1 MNSLVQYSNSSSMML
16 QKPVDY
22 ITLDEYEAL
31 KRACDIVF
39 ERSGHTENDAW
50 MRDRDKLLLSLMWS
64 TGARITDVLWMST
77 ELIDFKN
84 RTIRFLVRKRKDK
97 KSVNHEYW
105 HTVTI
110 DMETLTEIMDYMQT
124 WNIKGYLF
132 RSYRNPK
139 HEKHPLTRQAINEK
153 MNVLCEVAG
162 LRHLHPHM
170 SRHGIAMHLQAQ
182 GVPAELIAYHLAH
195 SSTAITLS
203 TYARLDAAQE
213 RRMLESLGVRLR

>member
-1 MNSLVQYSNSSSMML
+1 MTRLVHFSNHSNIML

-22 ITLDEYEAL
+22 ITLQEFEAL

-39 ERSGHTENDAW
+39 ERSKHTENDEW

-64 TGARITDVLWMST
+64 TGAQITDVLQMSSD
-77 ELIDFKN
+77 LIDFKN
-84 RTIRFLVRKRKDK
+84 RTIKFLVKKRKDRTRPDGQF
-97 KSVNHEYW
+97 W
-105 HTVTI
+105 HTVTL

-124 WNIKGYLF
+124 WSIKGVLF
-132 RSYRNPK
+132 RSYRNVAK
-139 HEKHPLTRQAINEK
+139 PLTCQRINSK
-153 MNVLCEVAG
+153 MNELCEAAG

-170 SRHGIAMHLQAQ
+170 TRHGIAMHIQ
-182 GVPAELIAYHLAH
+182 GQGAPVELISYHLAH
-195 SSTAITLS
+195 SGTAITLS